1 MSKLVPSL
9 LVLLCA
15 CQPSMT
21 SPEAVEILEL
31 SPREQRADEPASIT
45 VRLNL
50 DPHFHVDYGTQSA
63 RMIEKPVLV
72 IGEQAVVP
80 LHTYLGHGQF
90 QGTVGPGLGVGR
102 HEIRVKLGDGRE
114 AALPEAYE
122 VRAPG
127 EPEPVTGYWFD
138 TIQDQTVNDPFTVT
152 IHAEGDNAPRFDGK
166 VLVKLYRDG
175 VPTGFSVQTRR
186 FSQGQGRQELTIDA
200 PGDNYLVV
208 VQDAENKTAT
218 SNAFR
223 VHSKN

>member
-15 CQPSMT
+15 CQPSVT
-21 SPEAVEILEL
+21 SPEAIEILEL
-31 SPREQRADEPASIT
+31 SPREQRADEPATLS

-50 DPHFHVDYGTQSA
+50 DPHFHVDYGKQSA
-63 RMIEKPVLV
+63 RMIEEPVLV
-72 IGEQAVVP
+72 IGKQTVVP
-80 LHTYLGHGQF
+80 LDTYLGHGQF
-90 QGTVGPGLGVGR
+90 QGNVGPGLGVGL
-102 HEIRVKLGDGRE
+102 HDIRVKLGDGRE
-114 AALPEAYE
+114 ATLPEAYE
-122 VRAPG
+122 VRPPG
-127 EPEPVTGYWFD
+127 EPEPVAGYWFD
-138 TIQDQTVNDPFTVT
+138 TIQDQTVNERFTVT

-186 FSQGQGRQELTIDA
+186 FSQGHGFQELTIDT

-208 VQDAENKTAT
+208 VQDAQNKTAT
-218 SNAFR
+218 SNAFG